1 MFTCVFIDMDSIG
14 VSLPYTGIQAT
25 VYTGIQATVY
35 TVYRPLYTQYAGHYI
50 YIYTQDTILC
60 ILHSIQVS
68 LYTMQ
73 VSVYIDTLHSPQA
86 SVYTLN
92 RIL

>member
-50 YIYTQDTILC
+50 YIYIHRTQSSVFYTVYRSHYTLC
-60 ILHSIQVS
+60 RS
-68 LYTMQ
+68 LY
-73 VSVYIDTLHSPQA
+73 I
-86 SVYTLN
+86 
-92 RIL
+92 